1 MLNFIFRPK
10 MMMMIMTLLK
20 IKGKEAITVEA
31 MITMKKLKKLKITTM
46 MRLSISLKEDQKSH
60 QTLNKMENKK
70 VVTKNLIILPLL
82 NRSPMLRPN
91 SSHW

>member
-31 MITMKKLKKLKITTM
+31 MITMKKLKKSKTITM
-46 MRLSISLKEDQKSH
+46 MRPLISLKEDQKFH
-60 QTLNKMENKK
+60 QILNKMENKK
-70 VVTKNLIILPLL
+70 VVTKNPIILPLL
-82 NRSPMLRPN
+82 NKSPMLRLN
-91 SSHW
+91 SSH